1 MLDVKQTRD
10 YNFLDS
16 QDQNKNNLIG
26 NENFI
31 NDAYEFLVNREG
43 YKDSELDTPEKIY
56 NQFLEHFRYQNV
68 NEVTTIC

>member
-31 NDAYEFLVNREG
+31 NDAYEFLVNREV
-43 YKDSELDTPEKIY
+43 YKES
-56 NQFLEHFRYQNV
+56 
-68 NEVTTIC
+68 